1 MGPAYAAGIA
11 MGIYEQTALFE
22 SLNRTRFTPEMD
34 AETRCTKYTGWKES
48 VGLVLTKQYRGIP
61 NTMLNSQQSKQKNT
75 RLFNKIVLISQR
87 NWSTLVLSQNILEIC
102 AEGLTAS
109 VLSSI
114 YFSK

>member
-1 MGPAYAAGIA
+1 MKIKANNANSPVWKDVHAHSVLPAKLEPLREIA
-11 MGIYEQTALFE
+11 YNLWWVWNYEA
-22 SLNRTRFTPEMD
+22 
-34 AETRCTKYTGWKES
+34 
-48 VGLVLTKQYRGIP
+48 
-61 NTMLNSQQSKQKNT
+61 T